1 MTCARTMALWLA
13 AVIVLIAV
21 GFMSSGAQAH
31 GGHAHPGP
39 DRVAASPLS
48 AASTST
54 VAITST
60 VAKSVATA
68 LVARVGMATDL
79 AHACDGACCRMGTSC
94 CTGTALAPDT
104 QAALPRRRPGEPVL
118 ARALP
123 ARTDVV
129 PDALP
134 DPPRPFA

>member
-21 GFMSSGAQAH
+21 GFRPSSAQAH

-39 DRVAASPLS
+39 DRVAASPLP

-54 VAITST
+54 VTQ
-60 VAKSVATA
+60 SVATA

-79 AHACDGACCRMGTSC
+79 AHACDGACCRTGTSC
-94 CTGTALAPDT
+94 CTGTALAPDA

-134 DPPRPFA
+134 EPPRPFA

>member
-21 GFMSSGAQAH
+21 GFMPSGAQAH

-54 VAITST
+54 VTQ
-60 VAKSVATA
+60 SVATA

-134 DPPRPFA
+134 EPPRPFA